1 MSIYFLIYCLF
12 IQFSRIWKK
21 TIFLSGKRQNLK
33 MFRKNSLVNKINL
46 KVISNFLLPK
56 SRRNLSNKSK
66 ILYSTYFFSWLL
78 VFHII
83 KFYLSIFLE
92 LDFRVKMKL
101 LIVEI
106 DFIWRRDFLALE
118 KIPVQFFEKVMFFN
132 LGEIFT
138 ADSFVDVSL

>member
-33 MFRKNSLVNKINL
+33 MFRKNSLVNKININ
-46 KVISNFLLPK
+46 VISNFLLPK

-101 LIVEI
+101 LVVEI
-106 DFIWRRDFLALE
+106 DFIRRRDFFTLE
-118 KIPVQFFEKVMFFN
+118 KIPVQFFEKIMFFN